1 MVHSLLLVVL
11 YGYEAWSPTL
21 RGEHRLRIFGNR
33 VLREIFMPKRN
44 EITGEWR
51 RLHSEELVI

>member
-1 MVHSLLLVVL
+1 LLVVL